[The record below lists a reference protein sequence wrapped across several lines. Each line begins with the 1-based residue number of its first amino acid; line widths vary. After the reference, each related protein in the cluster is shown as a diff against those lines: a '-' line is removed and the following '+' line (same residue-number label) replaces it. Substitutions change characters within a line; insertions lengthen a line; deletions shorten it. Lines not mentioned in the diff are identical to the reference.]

1 MELVEYKGIFV
12 CDIVTR
18 EMVRG
23 ALYIGKIGRVEQ
35 VGESLKPKGEV
46 RHYSSPFGETTN
58 EESTRER
65 NSKK

>member
-1 MELVEYKGIFV
+1 M

-65 NSKK
+65 GIQKK